1 MLRKTILLILAIAVL
16 PVFAQAPKVEES
28 VRKFVQEFY
37 SWYVPIAMKEN
48 DGPAFEIDQMSLA
61 RSSYMHSKKILPR
74 KQNLLKILSA
84 LTGIPFSIARTP
96 KITMNWEV
104 SPRRMGSF
112 RVDIHGVRSGAR
124 FKKPGVIAEVKQ
136 ENGRWLFV
144 NFHRTDGSNLLA
156 TLRLLKQS
164 RKKAPH

>member
-1 MLRKTILLILAIAVL
+1 M
-16 PVFAQAPKVEES
+16 
-28 VRKFVQEFY
+28 
-37 SWYVPIAMKEN
+37 
-48 DGPAFEIDQMSLA
+48 PAFEIA
-61 RSSYMHSKKILPR
+61 I
-74 KQNLLKILSA
+74 KQKPDVFSQKLLNA
-84 LTGIPFSIARTP
+84 LKEDPAAQAKSPEDIVGIDWDPFLNSQDPEDHYELGSITE
-96 KITMNWEV
+96 KN
-104 SPRRMGSF
+104 GSF

-124 FKKPGVIAEVKQ
+124 FKKPSVIAEVKQ

>member
-1 MLRKTILLILAIAVL
+1 
-16 PVFAQAPKVEES
+16 
-28 VRKFVQEFY
+28 
-37 SWYVPIAMKEN
+37 
-48 DGPAFEIDQMSLA
+48 
-61 RSSYMHSKKILPR
+61 MHSKKILPR

-96 KITMNWEV
+96 EDHYELGSITEKN
-104 SPRRMGSF
+104 GSF

-124 FKKPGVIAEVKQ
+124 FKKPRVIAEVKQ

-164 RKKAPH
+164 RKKAPHRSSP